1 MNGQWYILRK
11 SKWICT
17 EPERCLPLKGIK
29 NFDLYILSSVY
40 SDSEVLGGDTHRLNT
55 VESHGESDIEILS
68 SCSLLH
74 NDTKELGSFMS
85 TETNPD
91 SPTKWTR
98 YPGAFVML
106 AYERL
111 SKQG

>member
-1 MNGQWYILRK
+1 MANDIFLEKVNEYVQKQNAAYHLRGLRILIYTYLAQSIQR
-11 SKWICT
+11 
-17 EPERCLPLKGIK
+17 
-29 NFDLYILSSVY
+29 V
-40 SDSEVLGGDTHRLNT
+40 EVLGGETHRLNT

-74 NDTKELGSFMS
+74 NDSKELGSFMS

-91 SPTKWTR
+91 SPTKWTG

>member
-1 MNGQWYILRK
+1 MANDIFLEKVNKYAQKQNAAFHLRGLRILIYTYLAQSIQR
-11 SKWICT
+11 
-17 EPERCLPLKGIK
+17 
-29 NFDLYILSSVY
+29 V
-40 SDSEVLGGDTHRLNT
+40 EVLGGETHRLNT

-91 SPTKWTR
+91 SPTK
-98 YPGAFVML
+98 
-106 AYERL
+106 
-111 SKQG
+111 